1 MLREGSAWQIH
12 LCEAETHL
20 SESSESNENLM
31 AMNRP
36 QEDVNSLTIL

>member
-20 SESSESNENLM
+20 SESNESLM

-36 QEDVNSLTIL
+36 QEDVNSLTIF